1 MARRPPS
8 SSARP
13 YTADRPSTAR
23 PSTSTAYFDHQPQY
37 TYSAEYTVDEDDD
50 DESDAEDVF
59 AFGPP
64 STADQQ
70 PPVLQP
76 SQQELPH
83 DLHPNTLTIAP
94 QASERPPSPASS
106 PVTFPPPTFDLYG
119 VDRFSPVPGPSTLH
133 PRHPYPYP
141 LSPVESPPSTD
152 SQSHDGSPYRM
163 HRLQTAV
170 SMTPTTP
177 ISPHRDVLWDQ
188 FCHQHE
194 GGSHSATKREGKV
207 PGVGAPK
214 TKGSAIDPG
223 VAKFR
228 RQYTGSGH
236 RGRYFRKV
244 SHASCGHRP
253 SGRLPFSCSAAQ
265 DGIRL

>member
-177 ISPHRDVLWDQ
+177 ISP
-188 FCHQHE
+188 
-194 GGSHSATKREGKV
+194 
-207 PGVGAPK
+207 PGTGMFS
-214 TKGSAIDPG
+214 GISSAISTKEAHIALPS
-223 VAKFR
+223 AKEKFR
-228 RQYTGSGH
+228 ESVRPKLKG
-236 RGRYFRKV
+236 
-244 SHASCGHRP
+244 RP
-253 SGRLPFSCSAAQ
+253 STLGSLSFDDSILEVDTEDDTSVK
-265 DGIRL
+265 